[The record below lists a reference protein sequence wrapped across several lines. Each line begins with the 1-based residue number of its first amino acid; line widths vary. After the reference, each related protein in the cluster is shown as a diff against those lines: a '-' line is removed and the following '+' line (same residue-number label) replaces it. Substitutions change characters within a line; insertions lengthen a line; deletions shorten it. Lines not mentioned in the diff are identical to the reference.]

1 MAFGVPTR
9 IPWAPRHDG
18 VVIGLLAVLVLGAL
32 APSAGVWEPWEA
44 TQVSVVDQ
52 MHTTG
57 QWLEVKVPAKG
68 DSTRAVAELPFGWW
82 PMAASTA
89 LLGTHEFSVRLPGVL
104 LGAAALLLLF
114 SVARRF
120 FGRGPAWYAVLA
132 CVSMPLWGYH
142 TRFGLGQGVPMAL
155 TAISSL
161 AFLRFGA
168 DPSASNRW
176 RWAAWLSL
184 APSALAGG
192 FIALITPLV
201 TGAAARLTL
210 RPNEGP
216 RGLLGLVSSPIPV
229 VITVTLIGLGW
240 WRAAAHMGEDS
251 SLNMLLFLTERLG
264 DAPKGVD
271 RPSFELFVHQIGI
284 GLFPLGAIL
293 PFAFASLLWGSRET
307 PDASPSVTAVSA
319 GAAAW
324 FGVAFLGPALGA
336 TYSHF
341 AIFLGAPVVALV
353 VAVYLDRVLRSPPE
367 PLFACA
373 TVLVVALIDSNLKH
387 ETQLFAETLVGGAV
401 DSFPA
406 KLPYWGGARILN
418 CLLLGVLLVYQGGLH
433 RWGARFVKSVAYPR
447 ALRPRLDWGSALL
460 TVWVP
465 MVLMAKASFLAP
477 LVNKPYWGRLVFP
490 IRRLIIALVI
500 WALCYLLIRALWNL
514 RVQLLQ
520 GRTRGRLTRLSDWS
534 VEFAE
539 RPGLAPTAMTAVL
552 GLWCVFTC
560 FPVALALTTNF
571 SQKGIIAQYDEY
583 AESEEPLYRYL
594 LDGENNSFYA
604 RSLPTMS
611 RAEFTK
617 AAKEDARFFAIV
629 PRKQLSSIN
638 NEFRRAS
645 KRTLPVLDNR
655 GSRYLLVSNQLR
667 AGEEDKNPI
676 TSALIDALPEA
687 ANKITINFE
696 DKIELVG
703 WQIEPKEPRAGS
715 PADITLY
722 WRALTDNPGT
732 WKVFVHIDAT
742 GQRIHGDHDPVEN
755 LFPTRNWKKGDLV
768 RDQHRIN
775 IKRTISAARFTFY
788 AGLYRG
794 STRMKIKSGAK
805 DKENRARLGYI
816 TVK

>member
-1 MAFGVPTR
+1 MAFGIPTR
-9 IPWAPRHDG
+9 IPWAPRRDG
-18 VVIGLLAVLVLGAL
+18 VVVGLLAVIVLGAL

-52 MHTTG
+52 MRTSG
-57 QWLEVKVPAKG
+57 QWLEVKVPATG
-68 DSTRAVAELPFGWW
+68 DKVRAVAELPFGWW

-89 LLGTHEFSVRLPGVL
+89 LLGTHELSVRLPGVL
-104 LGAAALLLLF
+104 LGAAALLMLF
-114 SVARRF
+114 IVVRRF
-120 FGRGPAWYAVLA
+120 FGRAPAWYAVLA

-142 TRFGLGQGVPMAL
+142 TRFGLGQGITMAF
-155 TAISSL
+155 TAISTL
-161 AFLRFGA
+161 AFLRMGA
-168 DPSASNRW
+168 EPDAPERW
-176 RWAAWLSL
+176 RWGAWLSL
-184 APSALAGG
+184 VPSALCGG
-192 FIALITPLV
+192 FIGLITPLV
-201 TGAAARLTL
+201 TGAATRLTM
-210 RPNEGP
+210 RPEDGP
-216 RGLLGLVSSPIPV
+216 RGLLRLVSSPIPV
-229 VITVTLIGLGW
+229 AVATLLIGLGW
-240 WRAAAHMGEDS
+240 WRATAHLGEGGN
-251 SLNMLLFLTERLG
+251 LKTLLFLTEGLG
-264 DAPKGVD
+264 GVPKGVD

-284 GLFPLGAIL
+284 GLFPLGALL
-293 PFAFASLLWGSRET
+293 PFAFASLLWGPKGEEE
-307 PDASPSVTAVSA
+307 SPRVTAVSA

-353 VAVYLDRVLRSPPE
+353 VAVYLERVIRNPPE
-367 PLFACA
+367 PLFAVA

-387 ETQLFAETLVGGAV
+387 ETQLFAETLVGGPV

-406 KLPYWGGARILN
+406 KLPYWGGARVLN

-433 RWGARFVKSVAYPR
+433 QWGARVVKSVAYPR
-447 ALRPRLDWGSALL
+447 TLRPKLDWGAALL
-460 TVWVP
+460 TIWVP
-465 MVLMAKASFLAP
+465 TVLMAKASYLAP

-490 IRRLIIALVI
+490 VRRLIVALVI
-500 WALCYLLIRALWNL
+500 WALCYLLVRALWNL

-520 GRTRGRLTRLSDWS
+520 GRTQGRLSRLSDWT
-534 VEFAE
+534 VALAE
-539 RPGLAPTAMTAVL
+539 RPGLAPTALTAVL
-552 GLWCVFTC
+552 GMWCVFTC

-571 SQKGIIAQYDEY
+571 SQKGIIAQYDTLADGDE
-583 AESEEPLYRYL
+583 ALYRYRL
-594 LDGENNSFYA
+594 EGENNSFYA
-604 RSLPTMS
+604 RTLPNMTRS
-611 RAEFTK
+611 EFSQ
-617 AAKEDARFFAIV
+617 AAKGDDRFFAIV

-638 NEFRRAS
+638 NEFRRVA
-645 KRTLPVLDNR
+645 KRTLPVLDNQ

-667 AGEEDKNPI
+667 DGEEDKNPI
-676 TSALIDALPEA
+676 TNALVDEIPAA
-687 ANKITINFE
+687 ANKITVNFE

-703 WQIEPKEPRAGS
+703 WEIEPKEPRPGS

-722 WRALTDNPGT
+722 WRALVDNPGT

-775 IKRTISAARFTFY
+775 VKRTISAARFTFY

-816 TVK
+816 NVK